1 MLNVPRDA
9 VPPVSVRARCTTS
22 AASPAAASV
31 RSASGRSSRPAAGWE
46 VTTSDGE
53 RHTYDGVIVANGHLW
68 DPFVPDDPGHFDGR
82 VLHSGRYRNV
92 RDLDGDRVLVVGAGN
107 SGCDLAVDAAQAGH
121 ETDVSVR
128 NGLVFQPKTL
138 FGRPRS
144 ELPLL
149 GRLPIRLQER
159 ISRGLIDDG
168 WHATMAVNAT
178 GVFYGMRA
186 AIPALRR
193 NGGGSII
200 NIASI
205 YGPVGAPGYVAYTA
219 SKGAVI
225 AMTKVAAL
233 EHAQDRIRVN
243 AICPGPVRTP
253 MSEQEGDASVDIT
266 PLRRR
271 AEPEEI
277 SSAVAFLA
285 SDDAIYITGAELAV
299 DGGYLAR

>member
-1 MLNVPRDA
+1 MLLGDILEDA
-9 VPPVSVRARCTTS
+9 GEAHARELRAAGHDVLFLRLDVTD
-22 AASPAAASV
+22 PDDWNAAAHV
-31 RSASGRSSRPAAGWE
+31 AESRFGQ
-46 VTTSDGE
+46 
-53 RHTYDGVIVANGHLW
+53 
-68 DPFVPDDPGHFDGR
+68 
-82 VLHSGRYRNV
+82 
-92 RDLDGDRVLVVGAGN
+92 LDVLVNNAGVVRV
-107 SGCDLAVDAAQAGH
+107 APIVD
-121 ETDVSVR
+121 ES
-128 NGLVFQPKTL
+128 
-138 FGRPRS
+138 
-144 ELPLL
+144 
-149 GRLPIRLQER
+149 
-159 ISRGLIDDG
+159 DDG
-168 WHATMAVNAT
+168 WHTTMAVNAT

-193 NGGGSII
+193 SGGGSII

-205 YGPVGAPGYVAYTA
+205 YGPVGAPHYVAYTA

-233 EHAQDRIRVN
+233 EHAKDRIRVN

-253 MSEQEGDASVDIT
+253 MSEEEGDASVDVT

-277 SSAVAFLA
+277 SAAVAFLA

>member
-1 MLNVPRDA
+1 MT
-9 VPPVSVRARCTTS
+9 ARLEGKTALITGGARGQG
-22 AASPAAASV
+22 AAHGQRLADEGASV
-31 RSASGRSSRPAAGWE
+31 ILGDILEDAGQAHARELRAAGHDVHFLRLD
-46 VTTSDGE
+46 VTTPEDWNAAIEAAEKRFGQL
-53 RHTYDGVIVANGHLW
+53 DILVNNAGVVRVA
-68 DPFVPDDPGHFDGR
+68 
-82 VLHSGRYRNV
+82 
-92 RDLDGDRVLVVGAGN
+92 
-107 SGCDLAVDAAQAGH
+107 
-121 ETDVSVR
+121 
-128 NGLVFQPKTL
+128 
-138 FGRPRS
+138 
-144 ELPLL
+144 
-149 GRLPIRLQER
+149 PIAYE
-159 ISRGLIDDG
+159 SDDG
-168 WHATMAVNAT
+168 WHTTMAVNAT

-193 NGGGSII
+193 SGGGSII

-233 EHAQDRIRVN
+233 EHAHDRIRVN

-253 MSEQEGDASVDIT
+253 MSEQEGDDSVDIT

-271 AEPEEI
+271 AEPEEV

-285 SDDAIYITGAELAV
+285 SDDAIYITGTELVV

>member
-1 MLNVPRDA
+1 VVLGDILEDA
-9 VPPVSVRARCTTS
+9 GEAHARELRA
-22 AASPAAASV
+22 
-31 RSASGRSSRPAAGWE
+31 
-46 VTTSDGE
+46 
-53 RHTYDGVIVANGHLW
+53 
-68 DPFVPDDPGHFDGR
+68 
-82 VLHSGRYRNV
+82 
-92 RDLDGDRVLVVGAGN
+92 
-107 SGCDLAVDAAQAGH
+107 AGH
-121 ETDVSVR
+121 EVHFMPLDVTAPEDWNAAVEAAEAR
-128 NGLVFQPKTL
+128 
-138 FGRPRS
+138 FGRLDVLVNNAGVVRVA
-144 ELPLL
+144 
-149 GRLPIRLQER
+149 PIVDE
-159 ISRGLIDDG
+159 SDDG

-193 NGGGSII
+193 AGGGSII

-253 MSEQEGDASVDIT
+253 MSEKEGDASVDVT

-271 AEPEEI
+271 AEPDEI
-277 SSAVAFLA
+277 SAAVAFLA
-285 SDDAIYITGAELAV
+285 SDDAVYITGAELAV

>member
-1 MLNVPRDA
+1 MSARLTGKTTLITGGARGQGAAHGRRLAEDGAAVLLADILNDLGEAHARDL
-9 VPPVSVRARCTTS
+9 R
-22 AASPAAASV
+22 
-31 RSASGRSSRPAAGWE
+31 AAGHDVHYLHLD
-46 VTTSDGE
+46 VT
-53 RHTYDGVIVANGHLW
+53 
-68 DPFVPDDPGHFDGR
+68 DPQHWRGAVQEAEDRFGR
-82 VLHSGRYRNV
+82 
-92 RDLDGDRVLVVGAGN
+92 LDVLVNNAG
-107 SGCDLAVDAAQAGH
+107 V
-121 ETDVSVR
+121 VR
-128 NGLVFQPKTL
+128 VAPVVEE
-138 FGRPRS
+138 S
-144 ELPLL
+144 E
-149 GRLPIRLQER
+149 
-159 ISRGLIDDG
+159 DG
-168 WHATMAVNAT
+168 WQTTMAVNAT

-193 NGGGSII
+193 SGGGSII

-219 SKGAVI
+219 SKGAVL

-233 EHAQDRIRVN
+233 EHAQHGIRVN

-277 SSAVAFLA
+277 SSTVAFLA
-285 SDDAIYITGAELAV
+285 SDDAAYITGAELAV

>member
-1 MLNVPRDA
+1 MTPARLTGKTALITGGARGQGAAHGRRLAEEGAAVILGDVLEDA
-9 VPPVSVRARCTTS
+9 GQAHVRELR
-22 AASPAAASV
+22 
-31 RSASGRSSRPAAGWE
+31 AAGHDIHFQRLD
-46 VTTSDGE
+46 VTAPEDWNAAVQAAESRFGQ
-53 RHTYDGVIVANGHLW
+53 
-68 DPFVPDDPGHFDGR
+68 
-82 VLHSGRYRNV
+82 
-92 RDLDGDRVLVVGAGN
+92 LDVLVNNAGVVRV
-107 SGCDLAVDAAQAGH
+107 APIVD
-121 ETDVSVR
+121 ES
-128 NGLVFQPKTL
+128 
-138 FGRPRS
+138 
-144 ELPLL
+144 
-149 GRLPIRLQER
+149 
-159 ISRGLIDDG
+159 DDG

-200 NIASI
+200 NIASV

-233 EHAQDRIRVN
+233 EHAQDHIRVN

-253 MSEQEGDASVDIT
+253 MSEQEGNASVDIT

-277 SSAVAFLA
+277 SFAVAFLA

>member
-1 MLNVPRDA
+1 MRLAGKRALITGGARGQGAAHGRRLAEEGAA
-9 VPPVSVRARCTTS
+9 VLLCDVLEEEGQAHARELREAGLDVHFLRLDVTS
-22 AASPAAASV
+22 AEDWSAAVSHVGQLDILVNNAGVV
-31 RSASGRSSRPAAGWE
+31 R
-46 VTTSDGE
+46 
-53 RHTYDGVIVANGHLW
+53 VAPIA
-68 DPFVPDDPGHFDGR
+68 D
-82 VLHSGRYRNV
+82 
-92 RDLDGDRVLVVGAGN
+92 
-107 SGCDLAVDAAQAGH
+107 
-121 ETDVSVR
+121 ET
-128 NGLVFQPKTL
+128 
-138 FGRPRS
+138 
-144 ELPLL
+144 
-149 GRLPIRLQER
+149 
-159 ISRGLIDDG
+159 DDG
-168 WHATMAVNAT
+168 WSTTMAVNAT

-186 AIPALRR
+186 TIPALRR

-233 EHAQDRIRVN
+233 EHAQDHIRVN

-253 MSEQEGDASVDIT
+253 MSEEEGDASVDVT

-271 AEPEEI
+271 AEPGEI

-285 SDDAIYITGAELAV
+285 SDDAVYITGAELAV

>member
-1 MLNVPRDA
+1 MRLAGKTALITGGARGQGAAHGCRLAEEGATVLLADILDDLGEAHARDLTA
-9 VPPVSVRARCTTS
+9 AGHRAHFLHLDVTDPGQWQAAVRAAEERG
-22 AASPAAASV
+22 
-31 RSASGRSSRPAAGWE
+31 GR
-46 VTTSDGE
+46 
-53 RHTYDGVIVANGHLW
+53 
-68 DPFVPDDPGHFDGR
+68 
-82 VLHSGRYRNV
+82 
-92 RDLDGDRVLVVGAGN
+92 LDVLVNNAGVVRV
-107 SGCDLAVDAAQAGH
+107 APVVD
-121 ETDVSVR
+121 ET
-128 NGLVFQPKTL
+128 
-138 FGRPRS
+138 
-144 ELPLL
+144 
-149 GRLPIRLQER
+149 
-159 ISRGLIDDG
+159 DDG
-168 WHATMAVNAT
+168 WQTTMAVNAT

-193 NGGGSII
+193 SGGGSII

-233 EHAQDRIRVN
+233 EHAHEGIRVN

-253 MSEQEGDASVDIT
+253 MSEEEGDASVDVT

-271 AEPEEI
+271 AEPHEI

-285 SDDAIYITGAELAV
+285 SDDAVYVTGAELAV

>member
-1 MLNVPRDA
+1 MTARLEGKAALITGGARGQGAAHGRRLAEEGAAVILGDILEDA
-9 VPPVSVRARCTTS
+9 GQAHARELRATGHDIHFQRLDVTAPEDWN
-22 AASPAAASV
+22 AAVQAAE
-31 RSASGRSSRPAAGWE
+31 SRFGQ
-46 VTTSDGE
+46 
-53 RHTYDGVIVANGHLW
+53 
-68 DPFVPDDPGHFDGR
+68 
-82 VLHSGRYRNV
+82 
-92 RDLDGDRVLVVGAGN
+92 LDVLVNNAGVVRV
-107 SGCDLAVDAAQAGH
+107 APIVD
-121 ETDVSVR
+121 ES
-128 NGLVFQPKTL
+128 
-138 FGRPRS
+138 
-144 ELPLL
+144 
-149 GRLPIRLQER
+149 
-159 ISRGLIDDG
+159 DDG

-233 EHAQDRIRVN
+233 EHAQDHIRVN

>member
-1 MLNVPRDA
+1 M
-9 VPPVSVRARCTTS
+9 
-22 AASPAAASV
+22 
-31 RSASGRSSRPAAGWE
+31 SGRLEGKTALITGGARGQGAAHGRRLAE
-46 VTTSDGE
+46 EGAA
-53 RHTYDGVIVANGHLW
+53 VIL
-68 DPFVPDDPGHFDGR
+68 
-82 VLHSGRYRNV
+82 
-92 RDLDGDRVLVVGAGN
+92 GDILE
-107 SGCDLAVDAAQAGH
+107 DAGH
-121 ETDVSVR
+121 AHARELRAVGHDVHFVRLDVTDPEDWNAAVTRAEPLDILVNNAGVVR
-128 NGLVFQPKTL
+128 VAPVVDE
-138 FGRPRS
+138 S
-144 ELPLL
+144 
-149 GRLPIRLQER
+149 
-159 ISRGLIDDG
+159 DDG

-233 EHAQDRIRVN
+233 EHAPDRIRVN

-253 MSEQEGDASVDIT
+253 MSEHEGDASVDVT

-271 AEPEEI
+271 AEPEEV

-285 SDDAIYITGAELAV
+285 SDDAVYITGAELAV

>member
-1 MLNVPRDA
+1 MTARLAGWTALITGGARGQGAAHGRRLAEEGAAVILGDILDDA
-9 VPPVSVRARCTTS
+9 GEAHARELRAAGHDVHYLRLDVTAPADWD
-22 AASPAAASV
+22 AAVAAAES
-31 RSASGRSSRPAAGWE
+31 RTGR
-46 VTTSDGE
+46 
-53 RHTYDGVIVANGHLW
+53 
-68 DPFVPDDPGHFDGR
+68 
-82 VLHSGRYRNV
+82 
-92 RDLDGDRVLVVGAGN
+92 LDVLVNNAGVVRV
-107 SGCDLAVDAAQAGH
+107 APVVD
-121 ETDVSVR
+121 ES
-128 NGLVFQPKTL
+128 
-138 FGRPRS
+138 
-144 ELPLL
+144 
-149 GRLPIRLQER
+149 
-159 ISRGLIDDG
+159 DDG
-168 WHATMAVNAT
+168 WGTTLAVNAT

-193 NGGGSII
+193 AGGGSIV

-253 MSEQEGDASVDIT
+253 MSEEEGDASVDVT
-266 PLRRR
+266 PVRRR

-277 SSAVAFLA
+277 SAAVAFLA
-285 SDDAIYITGAELAV
+285 SDDAVYVTGAELAV

>member
-1 MLNVPRDA
+1 VSRLAGKTALVTGGARGQGAAHGRRLAEEGAAVVLGDILEDA
-9 VPPVSVRARCTTS
+9 GETHAEELR
-22 AASPAAASV
+22 
-31 RSASGRSSRPAAGWE
+31 AAGHKVHFLRLD
-46 VTTSDGE
+46 VTS
-53 RHTYDGVIVANGHLW
+53 
-68 DPFVPDDPGHFDGR
+68 PDDWKAAVEDAESRFGQ
-82 VLHSGRYRNV
+82 
-92 RDLDGDRVLVVGAGN
+92 LDVLVNNAGVVRV
-107 SGCDLAVDAAQAGH
+107 APIVD
-121 ETDVSVR
+121 ES
-128 NGLVFQPKTL
+128 
-138 FGRPRS
+138 
-144 ELPLL
+144 
-149 GRLPIRLQER
+149 
-159 ISRGLIDDG
+159 DDG

-193 NGGGSII
+193 SAGGSII

-233 EHAQDRIRVN
+233 EHAQHRIRVN

-253 MSEQEGDASVDIT
+253 MSEEEGDASVDIT

-271 AEPEEI
+271 AEPDEI

-285 SDDAIYITGAELAV
+285 SDDAVYITGAELAV

>member
-1 MLNVPRDA
+1 MTT
-9 VPPVSVRARCTTS
+9 RARPGTLARLEGKTALITGGARGQG
-22 AASPAAASV
+22 AAHARRLAREGAAVVLGDILEDAGQAHA
-31 RSASGRSSRPAAGWE
+31 RELQAAGHDVHFMRLD
-46 VTTSDGE
+46 VT
-53 RHTYDGVIVANGHLW
+53 
-68 DPFVPDDPGHFDGR
+68 VPADWQAAVHATEARFGQ
-82 VLHSGRYRNV
+82 
-92 RDLDGDRVLVVGAGN
+92 LDVLVNNAGIVRV
-107 SGCDLAVDAAQAGH
+107 APIVD
-121 ETDVSVR
+121 ES
-128 NGLVFQPKTL
+128 
-138 FGRPRS
+138 
-144 ELPLL
+144 
-149 GRLPIRLQER
+149 
-159 ISRGLIDDG
+159 DDG
-168 WHATMAVNAT
+168 WHRTITVNAT

-193 NGGGSII
+193 SGGGSVI

-233 EHAQDRIRVN
+233 EHAQDCIRVN
-243 AICPGPVRTP
+243 AICPGPVRSP
-253 MSEQEGDASVDIT
+253 MSEEEGDASVDIT

-285 SDDAIYITGAELAV
+285 SDDATYITGAELAV